1 MAELR
6 ILPFKESDKD
16 YVIANTDILSDS
28 IEESLGTLETLHQS
42 NYAAH
47 VRKEI
52 EDLIKVLKQML
63 DHLDKW
69 VQAQKYWVTID
80 PIYNSGLFLNIFASR
95 QRDFLETRSQFRRI
109 MWSSYRNPLAMY
121 NLLIKDRIKVFT
133 KLTEYYLVVQQK
145 THEYL
150 E

>member
-6 ILPFKESDKD
+6 ILPFKDSDKD

-28 IEESLGTLETLHQS
+28 IEESLGTLETLHS
-42 NYAAH
+42 SDYAAH

-52 EDLIKVLKQML
+52 EGLIKVLKQML

-80 PIYNSGLFLNIFASR
+80 PIYNSGLFANIFASK

-109 MWSSYRNPLAMY
+109 MWSSYRNPNGMY
-121 NLLIKDRIKVFT
+121 NLMIKDRMKVFI
-133 KLTEYYLVVQQK
+133 KLTEYYLVVQ
-145 THEYL
+145 
-150 E
+150 